1 MEQLFLNGYYHGN
14 FSLENTYCF
23 LECSTPVVKL
33 TNFRKKVPEQ
43 AMTWGV
49 EEVRSDRYLSISCI
63 ECEICSFVAC
73 SLDQVVGSSL
83 FCV

>member
-1 MEQLFLNGYYHGN
+1 
-14 FSLENTYCF
+14 
-23 LECSTPVVKL
+23 
-33 TNFRKKVPEQ
+33 
-43 AMTWGV
+43 MTWGV